1 MKTTCEHC
9 GKETNVILKGEEPD
23 EEQDEGPEV
32 EVSIEG
38 DPDSVRSLLSK
49 LIPEKED

>member
-9 GKETNVILKGEEPD
+9 GKETNVTLKGGE
-23 EEQDEGPEV
+23 DEGPEV
-32 EVSIEG
+32 EVSVEG

>member
-9 GKETNVILKGEEPD
+9 GKETNVTLKGDTES
-23 EEQDEGPEV
+23 EGPEV
-32 EVSIEG
+32 EVSVEG